1 MAREE
6 NRPAQLSHEVSSC
19 EQTRLSQWHKMCTQE
34 DNPPAETGEDQRNS
48 HERKWL
54 EREKKWP

>member
-34 DNPPAETGEDQRNS
+34 DNPPAETGED
-48 HERKWL
+48 
-54 EREKKWP
+54 